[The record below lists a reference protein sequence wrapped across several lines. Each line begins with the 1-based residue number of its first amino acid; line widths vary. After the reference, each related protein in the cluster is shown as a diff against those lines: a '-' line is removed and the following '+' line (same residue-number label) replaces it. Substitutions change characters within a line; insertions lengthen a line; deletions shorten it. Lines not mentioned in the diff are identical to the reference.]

1 MDEKIIEEIVDC
13 MAIYGNDS
21 TIQKIQTAHRL
32 KLAQFCS
39 IKKGMRVLEIG
50 CGQGDTTAVLAH
62 LVGEEGFVHGIDVA
76 AADYGSPI
84 TLGEATRHLKAS
96 KLGAQI
102 QINLATDVIGDEI
115 DFPEPSF
122 DIVVL
127 SHCSWYFQSAEQ
139 LAAVLKK
146 ARKWG
151 KTLCFAEWDA
161 RVTNIEQY
169 PHFLAVLIQAQYEVY
184 KETSISNIRTL
195 FTAEDIKKIIQQTG
209 WEIQKEN
216 IIFSPE
222 LQDGEWEVDFTIQD
236 YASELM
242 AVDYIPE
249 KLVLLLHSE
258 ILILK
263 EAIQKNAIKPMSTYV
278 LICN

>member
-32 KLAQFCS
+32 KLAQFWS

-102 QINLATDVIGDEI
+102 QINLATDVIADEI
-115 DFPEPSF
+115 DFPEQSF

-169 PHFLAVLIQAQYEVY
+169 PHFLAVLIQAQYEVF

-195 FTAEDIKKIIQQTG
+195 FIAEDIKKIIQQTG
-209 WEIQKEN
+209 WKIQKEN
-216 IIFSPE
+216 IIYSPE

-249 KLVLLLHSE
+249 KLVLLLQSE

-263 EAIQKNAIKPMSTYV
+263 EAIQKNAIKSMSTYV

>member
-32 KLAQFCS
+32 KLAQFWS

-102 QINLATDVIGDEI
+102 QINLATDVIADEI
-115 DFPEPSF
+115 DFPEQSF

-169 PHFLAVLIQAQYEVY
+169 PHFLAVLIQAQYEVF

-249 KLVLLLHSE
+249 KLVLLLQSE

>member
-1 MDEKIIEEIVDC
+1 MEERIIEEIIDC
-13 MAIYGNDS
+13 MAIYGDDS

-32 KLAQFCS
+32 KLAQFWS
-39 IKKGMRVLEIG
+39 IKKGMSVLEIG

-62 LVGEEGFVHGIDVA
+62 LVGEGGFVHGIDVA
-76 AADYGSPI
+76 DADYGSPI
-84 TLGEATRHLKAS
+84 TLGEAACHLKAS

-102 QINLATDVIGDEI
+102 QIDLATDVIADEI
-115 DFPEPSF
+115 DFSEKSF
-122 DIVVL
+122 DVVVL

-139 LAAVLKK
+139 LAVVLKK

-161 RVTNIEQY
+161 RVTSIEQY
-169 PHFLAVLIQAQYEVY
+169 PHFLAVLIQAQFETF
-184 KETSISNIRTL
+184 KETSISNIRSL
-195 FTAEDIKKIIQQTG
+195 FTAEDIKKIIQQAG

-216 IIFSPE
+216 IIYSPE

-236 YASELM
+236 YAKELL
-242 AVDYIPE
+242 AVEYIPK
-249 KLVLLLHSE
+249 KLVLLLQTE

-263 EAIQKNAIKPMSTYV
+263 DAIQRNAIKPMSTYV
-278 LICN
+278 LISN

>member
-32 KLAQFCS
+32 KLGQFWS
-39 IKKGMRVLEIG
+39 IQKGMRVLEIG

-62 LVGEEGFVHGIDVA
+62 LVGEEGLVHGIDVA
-76 AADYGSPI
+76 DVDYGSPI
-84 TLGEATRHLKAS
+84 TLGEAARHLKAS

-102 QINLATDVIGDEI
+102 KIDLATDVIADEI
-115 DFPEPSF
+115 DFPEQSF
-122 DIVVL
+122 DVVVL

-139 LAAVLKK
+139 LTVILKK

-161 RVTNIEQY
+161 RVTSIEQY
-169 PHFLAVLIQAQYEVY
+169 PHFLAVLIQAQYETF
-184 KETSISNIRTL
+184 KDTSISNIRTL

-216 IIFSPE
+216 IIYSPE

-236 YASELM
+236 YAKELI
-242 AVDYIPE
+242 ALDYIPE
-249 KLVLLLHSE
+249 KLVQLLQTE
-258 ILILK
+258 ILILT

-278 LICN
+278 LISN

>member
-32 KLAQFCS
+32 KLAQFWS

-102 QINLATDVIGDEI
+102 QINLATDVIVDEI
-115 DFPEPSF
+115 DFPEQSF

-169 PHFLAVLIQAQYEVY
+169 PHFLAVLIQAQYEVF

-209 WEIQKEN
+209 WKIQKEN
-216 IIFSPE
+216 IIYSPE

-249 KLVLLLHSE
+249 KLVLLLQSE

-263 EAIQKNAIKPMSTYV
+263 EAIQKNAIKSMSTYV

>member
-32 KLAQFCS
+32 KLAQFWS

-102 QINLATDVIGDEI
+102 QINLATDVIAGEI
-115 DFPEPSF
+115 DFPEQSF

-169 PHFLAVLIQAQYEVY
+169 PHFLAVLIQAQYEVF

-249 KLVLLLHSE
+249 KLVLLLQSE